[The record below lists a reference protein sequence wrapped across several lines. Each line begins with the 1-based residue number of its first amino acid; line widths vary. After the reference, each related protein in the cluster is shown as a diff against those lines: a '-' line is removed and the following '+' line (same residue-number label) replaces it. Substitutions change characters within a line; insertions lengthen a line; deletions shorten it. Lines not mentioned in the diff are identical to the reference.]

1 VYDVLSAEWRIPF
14 YEVLYVQIQL
24 QANLARLYLAAAQS
38 NLYATQGRTAATV
51 KAHEALALFE
61 RDHDLTEEYN
71 SLLNGKWK
79 QYVSKLVQR

>member
-1 VYDVLSAEWRIPF
+1 VYEKLSSESQVPF

-24 QANLARLYLAAAQS
+24 QANLARLYLAAAKS

-51 KAHEALALFE
+51 QAHEALALFE

-71 SLLNGKWK
+71 KLLNGKWK
-79 QYVSKLVQR
+79 Q